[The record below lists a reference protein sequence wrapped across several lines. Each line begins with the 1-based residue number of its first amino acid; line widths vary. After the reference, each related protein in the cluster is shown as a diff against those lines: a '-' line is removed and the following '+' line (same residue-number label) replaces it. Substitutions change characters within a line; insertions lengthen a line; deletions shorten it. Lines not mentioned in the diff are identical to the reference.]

1 MARWFV
7 DRLQERGIPSVSLRR
22 LLPGAHFVGGMDWE
36 VSGCCDDHRRL
47 DPGQLF
53 VAVPEAKPGYDGH
66 RYIREALD
74 RGAAGVVLERLCPE
88 AGRLQVVVPDARAAY
103 ARICQALSG
112 DPSEHLAILGITGSY
127 GKTIT
132 AVMIRSI
139 LEAAGDQFGLI
150 GPSEFSDGTRSRML
164 GAGLDHPKARLDG
177 AAPARGRVA
186 RRAQE
191 PDGGALG
198 AARLAGL
205 LAEMVDRG
213 CKGAVVEVSA
223 SALENRS
230 FEGIAFDAA
239 VVTNIA
245 GMGAPPPQAIA
256 SLRRAKAKLF
266 RQIAAGGLAVVN
278 ADDRDAE
285 MLGGVN
291 LEARRVAF
299 ALEPAGSSSAMVDI
313 SARLESLDGSG
324 TKMLLHGFDREIGVR
339 LPLVGAGA
347 ATCAVAAAALAW
359 GLGIDRS
366 AVVAGLESIPQVSGY
381 LEAVFEGQNFEV
393 RIDGART
400 PGALGEALAALRSI
414 SSGRVHCV
422 MSSDGC
428 GDRAVRRQLA
438 AAAEMSADRVIL
450 TLSNPRTEDPGQI
463 LSDLL
468 AGFQQ
473 PNKVLA
479 VPDRRAAIE
488 MALADARCGDAV
500 LIAGK
505 GRHSFQIF
513 ADRVIPFDDNAV
525 AAQWLRSR
533 RLTAINRSA

>member
-1 MARWFV
+1 
-7 DRLQERGIPSVSLRR
+7 
-22 LLPGAHFVGGMDWE
+22 
-36 VSGCCDDHRRL
+36 
-47 DPGQLF
+47 
-53 VAVPEAKPGYDGH
+53 
-66 RYIREALD
+66 
-74 RGAAGVVLERLCPE
+74 
-88 AGRLQVVVPDARAAY
+88 
-103 ARICQALSG
+103 
-112 DPSEHLAILGITGSY
+112 
-127 GKTIT
+127 
-132 AVMIRSI
+132 
-139 LEAAGDQFGLI
+139 
-150 GPSEFSDGTRSRML
+150 
-164 GAGLDHPKARLDG
+164 
-177 AAPARGRVA
+177 
-186 RRAQE
+186 
-191 PDGGALG
+191 
-198 AARLAGL
+198 
-205 LAEMVDRG
+205 MVDRG

-223 SALENRS
+223 RALENRS
-230 FEGIAFDAA
+230 FEGMSFDAA

-245 GMGAPPPQAIA
+245 GMSASPQEAPV
-256 SLRRAKAKLF
+256 SERTAKAKLF
-266 RQIAAGGLAVVN
+266 RQIVAGGLAVVN
-278 ADDRDAE
+278 ADDRNAE

-291 LEARRVAF
+291 LDARRVAF
-299 ALEPAGSSSAMVDI
+299 ALEPVASSSAMVDI

-324 TKMLLHGFDREIGVR
+324 TRMLLHGFDREVSIH
-339 LPLVGAGA
+339 LPLVGVGA

-400 PGALGEALAALRSI
+400 PSALGEALAALRSI

-422 MSSDGC
+422 MSSEGG

-463 LSDLL
+463 LNDLL

-473 PNKVLA
+473 PSKVLA

-488 MALADARCGDAV
+488 SALADARCGDAV

-525 AAQWLRSR
+525 AAQWLRNR
-533 RLTAINRSA
+533 RVTAINRSA